1 MSWQPCPDP
10 KPGDAHAAD
19 LIETVIV
26 PRARDLGSFEVRRAL
41 PSAQRQ
47 MVGPF
52 IFFDQM
58 GPSEFLLG
66 AGMDVRPHPHI
77 GLSTVTYLFDGEIM
91 HRDSLGTELPI
102 RPGELNWMTAGRG
115 IVHSERTA
123 QELRAV
129 GSKLFGIQSWV
140 ALSAKD
146 EETSPDFVHYDA
158 GELPVL
164 TDKGKTVRVIAG
176 SILGTSS
183 PVKTSSPMF
192 YADVAL
198 QAGATVPLDPA
209 YEERAIYT
217 VSGEIEI
224 AGDVFEPAQLLV
236 FRPGD
241 RITIRARTDAR
252 FMMLGGE
259 PMDGPRHIWWNFV
272 SSRLDRIEQ
281 AKADWKAAR
290 FDSVPG
296 DSEFIPLP
304 EPDPPPVRY
313 P

>member
-1 MSWQPCPDP
+1 
-10 KPGDAHAAD
+10 
-19 LIETVIV
+19 
-26 PRARDLGSFEVRRAL
+26 
-41 PSAQRQ
+41 

-102 RPGELNWMTAGRG
+102 R
-115 IVHSERTA
+115 TA

-146 EETSPDFVHYDA
+146 EETSPGFVHYDA

-209 YEERAIYT
+209 YQPVDE
-217 VSGEIEI
+217 VLVQSG
-224 AGDVFEPAQLLV
+224 
-236 FRPGD
+236 R
-241 RITIRARTDAR
+241 R
-252 FMMLGGE
+252 
-259 PMDGPRHIWWNFV
+259 
-272 SSRLDRIEQ
+272 S
-281 AKADWKAAR
+281 
-290 FDSVPG
+290 
-296 DSEFIPLP
+296 
-304 EPDPPPVRY
+304 
-313 P
+313 